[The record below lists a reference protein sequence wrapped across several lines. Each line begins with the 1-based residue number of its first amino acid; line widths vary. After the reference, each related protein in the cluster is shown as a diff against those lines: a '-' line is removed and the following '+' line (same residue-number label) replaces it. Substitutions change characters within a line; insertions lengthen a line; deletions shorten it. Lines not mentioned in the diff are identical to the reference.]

1 MQLED
6 ILKQK
11 VKQINED
18 KARRQEIK
26 DWTQLA
32 YGGPKVIKVI
42 SFTMPDK
49 AYHLVFSAEKGVE
62 LREGECPSFNVSYR
76 GSEENILKVLNGEK
90 SASNV
95 WQKKELQV
103 WGGLSEAFVFEKL
116 L

>member
-18 KARRQEIK
+18 KAHRQEIK

-32 YGGPKVIKVI
+32 YGGPEVVKVV
-42 SFTMPDK
+42 SFATPDK

-62 LREGECPSFNVSYR
+62 LREGEYPTFNLSYR
-76 GSEENILKVLNGEK
+76 GSEENILKVLSGEK

-95 WQKKELQV
+95 WQNKELHV